1 MLSARKL
8 HLAAGLKVRG
18 LSLRQAELDF
28 YMLRYVSVTGVAAL
42 QTGLSYV
49 GLIKIKIPD
58 GMEPPSIAWEVFAFY
73 VCTSLTM
80 CLSLFNVAVG
90 SFLVVNAQGLMLRGP
105 PDSVAR
111 CVNILGGYWPLIRNV
126 LMLSLVTLVG
136 SAISIAWMKLVAVPL
151 HPGPAVWCTALVALI
166 CAVAACKMA
175 QLSRELS
182 IGREDL
188 VEGDLT
194 ISTASGAQIDI
205 MAERSANIPI
215 ATR

>member
-1 MLSARKL
+1 MRGRCLPLRLHVAHDASRSSTWPSAPSSSSTPKASL
-8 HLAAGLKVRG
+8 LRG
-18 LSLRQAELDF
+18 L
-28 YMLRYVSVTGVAAL
+28 
-42 QTGLSYV
+42 
-49 GLIKIKIPD
+49 
-58 GMEPPSIAWEVFAFY
+58 
-73 VCTSLTM
+73 
-80 CLSLFNVAVG
+80 
-90 SFLVVNAQGLMLRGP
+90 

>member
-58 GMEPPSIAWEVFAFY
+58 GMEPPSIAWEVLPS

-136 SAISIAWMKLVAVPL
+136 AAMSIAWMKLVAVPL